1 LTQQA
6 IHAVGLTKSFGA
18 VAAVSGLDLEVE
30 RGEIFGFL
38 GPNGAGK
45 STTIRML
52 TGLLVPSGGSARVAG
67 YDVVGEPIQVKARIG
82 YLAENPYAYEKLTGA
97 EFLRFI
103 ADLFQVDRAE
113 AADRATRLL
122 ERLGLRA
129 DADKLVEGYSRG
141 MRQKL
146 GLIAALLHEPEVLF
160 LDEPTSG
167 LDPRSA
173 RIVKDLLTELSDQ
186 GRTVFL
192 STHVLATAE
201 QMCDRVGIIARGRLV
216 AVGSL
221 AQLRK
226 TSRSHGSLE
235 DIFLELT
242 AEDEGAG

>member
-1 LTQQA
+1 MTQPAIQA
-6 IHAVGLTKSFGA
+6 LGLTKSFGA
-18 VAAVSGLDLEVE
+18 VTAVSSLDLEVDA
-30 RGEIFGFL
+30 GEIFGFL

-52 TGLLVPSGGSARVAG
+52 TGLLVPSRGSARVAG
-67 YDVVGEPIQVKARIG
+67 HDVVTEPIAVKARIG

-103 ADLFQVDRAE
+103 GDLFGVERAV
-113 AADRATRLL
+113 ALTRATELL
-122 ERLGLRA
+122 ERLGLA
-129 DADKLVEGYSRG
+129 DDADKLVESYSRG

-173 RIVKDLLTELSDQ
+173 RIVKDLLTELSDV

-192 STHVLATAE
+192 STHVLSTAE

-226 TSRSHGSLE
+226 TSKSHGSLE

-242 AEDEGAG
+242 AETE

>member
-1 LTQQA
+1 MSQA
-6 IHAVGLTKSFGA
+6 AIKAVGLTKSFGSVNA
-18 VAAVSGLDLEVE
+18 VAGVDLEVD

-52 TGLLVPSGGSARVAG
+52 TGLLVPTGGSARVAG
-67 YDVVGEPIQVKARIG
+67 YDVVAEPIQVKARIG

-103 ADLFQVDRAE
+103 GDLFQVDRSVAAE
-113 AADRATRLL
+113 RATALL
-122 ERLGLRA
+122 ERLGLRD

-146 GLIAALLHEPEVLF
+146 GLIAALLHSPEVLF

-173 RIVKDLLTELSDQ
+173 RIVKDLLTEQSDQ
-186 GRTVFL
+186 GQTVFL

-201 QMCDRVGIIARGRLV
+201 QMCDRVGIIARGRLI

-226 TSRSHGSLE
+226 RSRSTGSLE

-242 AEDEGAG
+242 AEPEPAH

>member
-1 LTQQA
+1 LTELA
-6 IHAVGLTKSFGA
+6 IEAIGLTKSFGA
-18 VAAVSGLDLEVE
+18 VVAVNGIDLSVE
-30 RGEIFGFL
+30 RGEVFGFL

-52 TGLLVPSGGSARVAG
+52 TGLLLPSSGSARVAG
-67 YDVVGEPIQVKARIG
+67 FDVVTDPIEVKRRVG

-103 ADLFQVDRAE
+103 GDLFGVERAE
-113 AADRATRLL
+113 ATARSSALL
-122 ERLGLRA
+122 ERLALAG

-173 RIVKDLLTELSDQ
+173 RIVKDLLTELSDA

-201 QMCDRVGIIARGRLV
+201 QMCDRVGIINRGRLV
-216 AVGSL
+216 AAGSL
-221 AQLRK
+221 SQLRK
-226 TSRSHGSLE
+226 DSRSHGSLE

-242 AEDEGAG
+242 AEPETH

>member
-1 LTQQA
+1 MTQPAIQA
-6 IHAVGLTKSFGA
+6 LGLTKSFGA
-18 VAAVSGLDLEVE
+18 VTAVSSLDLEVDP
-30 RGEIFGFL
+30 GEIFGFL

-52 TGLLVPSGGSARVAG
+52 TGLLVPSRGSARVAG
-67 YDVVGEPIQVKARIG
+67 HDVVTEPIAVKARIG

-103 ADLFQVDRAE
+103 GDLFGVERA
-113 AADRATRLL
+113 AALTRATELL
-122 ERLGLRA
+122 ERLCLA
-129 DADKLVEGYSRG
+129 DDADKLVESYSRG

-146 GLIAALLHEPEVLF
+146 GLIAALLHEPDVLV

-173 RIVKDLLTELSDQ
+173 RIVKDLLTELSDT

-192 STHVLATAE
+192 STHVLSTAE
-201 QMCDRVGIIARGRLV
+201 QMCDRVGIIARGLLV

-226 TSRSHGSLE
+226 TSKSHGSLE

-242 AEDEGAG
+242 AETE

>member
-1 LTQQA
+1 LTQPA
-6 IHAVGLTKSFGA
+6 IHAVGLTKSFGS
-18 VAAVSGLDLEVE
+18 VHAVSAVDLEIE

-52 TGLLVPSGGSARVAG
+52 AGLLTPTSGTAHVAG
-67 YDVVGEPIQVKARIG
+67 FDVISEPIEVKARIG

-103 ADLFQVDRAE
+103 GDLFQVDRSVASE
-113 AADRATRLL
+113 RAAGLL
-122 ERLGLRA
+122 RRLGLNE
-129 DADKLVEGYSRG
+129 DADKLVESYSRG

-146 GLIAALLHEPEVLF
+146 GLIAALLHAPEVLF

-173 RIVKDLLTELSDQ
+173 RIVKDLLTELSDE
-186 GRTVFL
+186 GRTVLL

-201 QMCDRVGIIARGRLV
+201 QMCDRVGIIARGRLI

-226 TSRSHGSLE
+226 GSRSTGSLE

-242 AEDEGAG
+242 AEADPTG